1 MPAPGLHA
9 AAVGPLLYAG
19 CAGGGLQDRRPWQAI
34 QAEAPPVTP
43 SFDVRGGGR
52 AAGRALPSQVRQG
65 RPKRAAPAR
74 AGHARD
80 LLPSEQGPRERD
92 RRGGTSHAPAA
103 TTMKLEVVHSTL
115 FRYSGPIAETVMEV
129 RLRPMDG
136 LGQRC
141 LEFELDVSSG
151 VKPRSY
157 LDGYGNNVHYFNLV
171 RPHSRLSVSSRSVVE
186 TGGEPDAD
194 PGEDL
199 VQDFL
204 RFRSPVKDVEGVR
217 QLAGTHK
224 IADPFSGPAVE
235 QMLDNLTL
243 AISRDFAYDRA
254 VTNVYSAVDEVL
266 ALRAGVCQD
275 FAHLLIAVARTMG
288 VPARY
293 VSGYIHQ
300 PGDSGTTTASHAWAE
315 AWVPGRG
322 WIGYD
327 ATHPV
332 RTSEH
337 HVRLAVGRDYSDAAP
352 TRGIYVGSAARTM
365 DLPVSLS
372 ELSGEVSSS
381 H

>member
-1 MPAPGLHA
+1 
-9 AAVGPLLYAG
+9 
-19 CAGGGLQDRRPWQAI
+19 
-34 QAEAPPVTP
+34 
-43 SFDVRGGGR
+43 
-52 AAGRALPSQVRQG
+52 
-65 RPKRAAPAR
+65 
-74 AGHARD
+74 
-80 LLPSEQGPRERD
+80 
-92 RRGGTSHAPAA
+92 
-103 TTMKLEVVHSTL
+103 MKLEVVHSTL

-235 QMLDNLTL
+235 QMLDDLTL
-243 AISRDFAYDRA
+243 AISRDFAYNRA

-352 TRGIYVGSAARTM
+352 TRGIYVGSAAGTM
-365 DLPVSLS
+365 DVRVSIR